1 MFLNKNGEEKKTVFL
16 FPGNGIHQTGMLGR
30 LCTVSEDIKSVL
42 EDFAAVTDK
51 YTDTALMDETVEEP
65 AINQLRTVAS
75 EIAICKFWER
85 CGLSADIYI
94 GHSLGEYAAAYCAGI
109 LSAEA
114 VVKMLTARNGILSI
128 SQDKLKMCALSCSE
142 DEFKQI
148 QSEKGTNAEIA
159 AYNSKNKITIV
170 GIHADID
177 VICAELRAK
186 KIEFFPIQVNGGSHS
201 LIYKPYKEQFMSD
214 SGDIEF
220 GVPCTE
226 KEIISTVIPDA
237 GAKDMCTKD
246 YWFAHII
253 SPVHF
258 SDAVCTAVDENAGM
272 FVDLG
277 VSPNTLGIAIN
288 NVKKPG
294 IKWIPTVRVGQ
305 NYRKQIHDSFET
317 ISSIGVPVIDRFSK

>member
-186 KIEFFPIQVNGGSHS
+186 
-201 LIYKPYKEQFMSD
+201 IYKPYKEQFVSD

-220 GVPCTE
+220 GVPCTD